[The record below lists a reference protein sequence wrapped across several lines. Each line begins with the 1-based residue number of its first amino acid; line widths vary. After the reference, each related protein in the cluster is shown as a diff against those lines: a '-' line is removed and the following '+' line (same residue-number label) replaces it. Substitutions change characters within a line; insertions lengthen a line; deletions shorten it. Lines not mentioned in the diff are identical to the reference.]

1 MHLASESD
9 YLDGPVPLEARRS
22 SFTMALL
29 WITMVTVFPGVL
41 IGFEWF
47 KQGYSLRQVIISTV
61 FSGLLLLAYSIP
73 AGLLGAHTGLS
84 YTMLSRLV
92 FGSGGAKLVALNLVL
107 IFIAFYGLAALFLAE
122 GLAGLISLKLP
133 MMWLSAICAVLMA
146 ANNFFGFKGVANFA
160 RFVAAPLLILWV
172 GYTFFKTLGSC
183 PVSIWQ
189 VGEKCSLAASL
200 TGISGF
206 VIGFAVWGNECDY
219 WRFGKSKISTC
230 AWPLIISL
238 LIGQF
243 IFPITGYMV
252 AYSTGITEYGAA
264 TAFMNDY
271 SFGGFT
277 ALAVL
282 VLTVS
287 YFAVNDSNLFGSVQA
302 CIQLKKLSLRVWVA
316 LLAGL
321 GTVTAAVLSISGAA
335 RSLEAI
341 VSLNCVILPTATV
354 VMLCEWWLSRR
365 TGKGVFAVNRD
376 AQLKSASTKVYHPAA
391 LTALICGIAVGV
403 LTSGAL
409 PLFGFSLKFGIPSLQ
424 AWLAAAFVYLPLRF
438 LELRAYTLSQ
448 SGVELSDQDL
458 VRIES

>member
-1 MHLASESD
+1 
-9 YLDGPVPLEARRS
+9 
-22 SFTMALL
+22 MALL

-92 FGSGGAKLVALNLVL
+92 FGSGGAKIVALNLVL

-122 GLAGLISLKLP
+122 GLAGLIALKLP
-133 MMWLSAICAVLMA
+133 LMWLSAICAVLMA

-160 RFVAAPLLILWV
+160 RFVAAPLLIVWV
-172 GYTFFKTLGSC
+172 GYTFFKTLGNC

-189 VGEKCSLAASL
+189 VGEKCSLEASL

-302 CIQLKKLSLRVWVA
+302 CIQLKKLSLRAWVA
-316 LLAGL
+316 ILAGL
-321 GTVTAAVLSISGAA
+321 GTITAAVLSISGAA
-335 RSLEAI
+335 KSLEAI

-365 TGKGVFAVNRD
+365 MGKGVFASNSNLDDHMKKV
-376 AQLKSASTKVYHPAA
+376 SAKVYHPAA

-403 LTSGAL
+403 LTSGVL
-409 PLFGFSLKFGIPSLQ
+409 PWLKFGIPSLQ
-424 AWLAAAFVYLPLRF
+424 AWLAAAFVYMPLRF
-438 LELRAYTLSQ
+438 LELRSYTLKQ
-448 SGVELSDQDL
+448 SGAELTEQDLISENLASEKTALELSL
-458 VRIES
+458 REP